1 MKQYEYVE
9 LKYEAKDVLF
19 LMTSDYKKIIN
30 EYAENGYS
38 YVGYI
43 PKLIDAKGCLRKIDL
58 IFENNQKY
66 KDGCSI
72 KPQPLSLMIALKSL

>member
-1 MKQYEYVE
+1 M
-9 LKYEAKDVLF
+9 F

-58 IFENNQKY
+58 I
-66 KDGCSI
+66 
-72 KPQPLSLMIALKSL
+72 LKKQIRHYLTVPKKGAVFSMPVLI

>member
-1 MKQYEYVE
+1 
-9 LKYEAKDVLF
+9 
-19 LMTSDYKKIIN
+19 MTSDYKKIIN

-58 IFENNQKY
+58 IFEKAN
-66 KDGCSI
+66 
-72 KPQPLSLMIALKSL
+72 

>member
-30 EYAENGYS
+30 EYAEKEYS

-43 PKLIDAKGCLRKIDL
+43 PKLIDAKGCL
-58 IFENNQKY
+58 
-66 KDGCSI
+66 
-72 KPQPLSLMIALKSL
+72 

>member
-30 EYAENGYS
+30 EYAEKGYS
-38 YVGYI
+38 YVGYVPI
-43 PKLIDAKGCLRKIDL
+43 LIDAKGCLRKIDL
-58 IFENNQKY
+58 IFKKAN
-66 KDGCSI
+66 
-72 KPQPLSLMIALKSL
+72 